1 MASRALAL
9 PLRLSKVRSWRFGV
23 RGALPLILLGDD
35 VDRFGIWGAHSM
47 APL

>member
-23 RGALPLILLGDD
+23 RGVLPLILLGDD
-35 VDRFGIWGAHSM
+35 VDRFGIWDAHSM